1 MIIRKANKSDLD
13 NIMLMYKSCVKG
25 MLENGIDQWDETYPN
40 AGVIM
45 EDLIAQTYYVAEIES
60 TIIGGINIDQNQDKT
75 YLDIDWSDTSNQFLV
90 VHRLGVKEEFWDKKI
105 GKDLMLFTEKLVT
118 EKELKSI
125 RLDTYSGNPKAM
137 EFYRRLGYRELGT
150 INLKPNKN
158 EYYCFEKIIK

>member
-1 MIIRKANKSDLD
+1 MIIRKANKTNLD

-25 MLENGIDQWDETYPN
+25 MIANDIDQWDETYPN

-45 EDLIAQTYYVAEIES
+45 EDLIAQTYFVAIENNV
-60 TIIGGINIDQNQDKT
+60 IIGGINIDKNQDTT
-75 YLDIDWSDTSNQFLV
+75 YLDIDWEDKSDSFLV
-90 VHRLGVKEEFWDKKI
+90 VHRLGVKEEFWNKKI
-105 GKDLMLFTEKLVT
+105 GKDLMLFTEKIVT
-118 EKELKSI
+118 EKGLKSI

-137 EFYRRLGYRELGT
+137 EFYRRLGYRELGS

>member
-1 MIIRKANKSDLD
+1 MIIRKANKTDLD

-25 MLENGIDQWDETYPN
+25 MIANDIDQWDSTYPN

-45 EDLIAQTYYVAEIES
+45 KDLIAKTYFVSIKNNI
-60 TIIGGINIDQNQDKT
+60 IIGGINIDQNQDKT
-75 YLDIDWSDTSNQFLV
+75 YLEIDWEDKSDSFLV
-90 VHRLGVKEEFWDKKI
+90 VHRLGVKEEYWKKKI
-105 GKDLMLFTEKLVT
+105 GKELMLFTEKLV
-118 EKELKSI
+118 KERGLKSI

-137 EFYRRLGYRELGT
+137 EFYRRLGYNELGA

>member
-1 MIIRKANKSDLD
+1 MIIRKANKTDLD

-25 MLENGIDQWDETYPN
+25 MIANDIDQWDETYPN

-45 EDLIAQTYYVAEIES
+45 QDLIAQTYFVAIENNV
-60 TIIGGINIDQNQDKT
+60 IIGGVNIDKDQDKT
-75 YLDIDWSDTSNQFLV
+75 YLDINWEDTSNSFLV
-90 VHRLGVKEEFWDKKI
+90 VHRLAVKEEFWEKKI
-105 GKDLMLFTEKLVT
+105 GKKLMIFAENRVIEKGFN
-118 EKELKSI
+118 SI

-137 EFYRRLGYRELGT
+137 AFYRRLGYRELGS

>member
-1 MIIRKANKSDLD
+1 MIIRKANKTDLD

-25 MLENGIDQWDETYPN
+25 MIANDIDQWDETYPN

-45 EDLIAQTYYVAEIES
+45 EDLIAQTYFVAIENNV
-60 TIIGGINIDQNQDKT
+60 IIGGINIDLDQDKT
-75 YLDIDWSDTSNQFLV
+75 YLDINWEDTSNSFLV
-90 VHRLGVKEEFWDKKI
+90 VHRLAVKEEFWKKKI
-105 GKDLMLFTEKLVT
+105 GKKLMIFAENRVIEKR
-118 EKELKSI
+118 LKSI

-137 EFYRRLGYRELGT
+137 EFYRRLGYRELGS